1 MSTDAIFTTI
11 YTYEAT
17 IKILSRGFCLEKHT
31 FLRDPWNWLDISVIA
46 LSYVTI
52 VVNLGPMAAIKT
64 FRVFRALKTVAVVPG
79 LKTIVSAIVY
89 SVKNLQDV
97 IILTVFMLA
106 IFALMGLQLYM
117 GVLGQKCVRQYPT
130 DPDEL
135 KIWGNIS
142 DQNYDFFMHNET
154 NWWVDVDG
162 NYGLCGNSSGAGK
175 CPDGFECMKGY
186 GPNPNY
192 GYTSFDNF
200 YSAYLTAFRIM
211 TQDYWENLYQI
222 TLQTAGPFHI
232 LFFLVNI
239 LFGSFYLVNLILA
252 IVAMSYDTLQRE
264 AEEERARELEEL
276 EAIKEAEEAAL
287 AEAEAAAAEAAEVLS
302 GGFFGNDFDL
312 GSQDSREEKLNGRKE
327 SLSNPVIVNL
337 SKTLEKGEGA
347 DGTSSNMS
355 TPPMIRRP
363 PSQILPVNGEKPL
376 SLLNYYEAEKHLP
389 FADDSGQ
396 ATPKSDWNGGLII
409 DSPIRNELA
418 RKLSLR
424 SNNNSITPYDINSAK
439 QNGQVVS
446 TISSQSQMKMQPSP
460 FEQWRNEN
468 KQGMM
473 NRNDVIVLNSII
485 DEVVARPA
493 SLYSYEN
500 NPYQVTNV
508 KLTKLTF
515 LKIKP
520 QYEDDEGPKVK
531 DIVADCLKRGCDLL
545 CIWDCTRIWI
555 HCAEILSYLVFD
567 PFTDLFITVCTIV
580 NIAFMALDSYD
591 MEYDG
596 M

>member
-1 MSTDAIFTTI
+1 MSTDAVFTTI
-11 YTYEAT
+11 YTYEAA
-17 IKILSRGFCLEKHT
+17 IKILSRGFCLQKHT

-52 VVNLGPMAAIKT
+52 VVELGPLRAIKT

-89 SVKNLQDV
+89 SVKNLKDV

-117 GVLGQKCVRQYPT
+117 GVLGQKCVREYPT

-142 DQNYDFFMHNET
+142 HQNYDFFMHNES
-154 NWWVDVDG
+154 NWWVDADG
-162 NYGLCGNSSGAGK
+162 NYGLCGNSTGAGK

-192 GYTSFDNF
+192 GYTSFDHF
-200 YSAYLTAFRIM
+200 FAAYLTAFRIM

-222 TLQTAGPFHI
+222 TLQTAGPMNI

-287 AEAEAAAAEAAEVLS
+287 AEAEAAAAEAAEALS
-302 GGFFGNDFDL
+302 GGFLGNDFDL
-312 GSQDSREEKLNGRKE
+312 GIDDNPVENKLKGRKD

-337 SKTLEKGEGA
+337 SKNLERGE
-347 DGTSSNMS
+347 DGMSSSMS

-389 FADDSGQ
+389 YADDSGQ

-418 RKLSLR
+418 RKLSLK
-424 SNNNSITPYDINSAK
+424 SNNNSITPYDLSALK

-460 FEQWRNEN
+460 FEQWRSEN
-468 KQGMM
+468 GQGM

-493 SLYSYEN
+493 SLYSHEN
-500 NPYQVTNV
+500 NPYQVTNCLC
-508 KLTKLTF
+508 KSNFSQKM
-515 LKIKP
+515 IP

-531 DIVADCLKRGCDLL
+531 DIVMDCLKRGCDLL

-555 HCAEILSYLVFD
+555 QCAEILSYLVFD
-567 PFTDLFITVCTIV
+567 PFTELFITVCTIV

>member
-1 MSTDAIFTTI
+1 MISYLAKLARMQSMLQLF
-11 YTYEAT
+11 
-17 IKILSRGFCLEKHT
+17 GFGT
-31 FLRDPWNWLDISVIA
+31 F
-46 LSYVTI
+46 
-52 VVNLGPMAAIKT
+52 MAAIKT

-142 DQNYDFFMHNET
+142 DETYDYFMHNES

-175 CPDGFECMKGY
+175 CPDGFSCMKGY

-192 GYTSFDNF
+192 GYTSFDHF
-200 YSAYLTAFRIM
+200 FAAYLTAFRIM
-211 TQDYWENLYQI
+211 TQDFWENLYQI
-222 TLQTAGPFHI
+222 TLQTAGPMNI

-264 AEEERARELEEL
+264 AEEERQRELEEL

-287 AEAEAAAAEAAEVLS
+287 AEAEAAAAEAAEAL
-302 GGFFGNDFDL
+302 GGGIFGDNFDL
-312 GSQDSREEKLNGRKE
+312 GSRDSRDEKLNEKRE

-337 SKTLEKGEGA
+337 SKTVKNGE
-347 DGTSSNMS
+347 DGMRSNMS

-363 PSQILPVNGEKPL
+363 PSQILNGEKPS
-376 SLLNYYEAEKHLP
+376 SLLNYFEAEKHLP
-389 FADDSGQ
+389 YADDSGRN
-396 ATPKSDWNGGLII
+396 TPKSDLNGGLII
-409 DSPIRNELA
+409 DSPLRNELA
-418 RKLSLR
+418 RKLSLK
-424 SNNNSITPYDINSAK
+424 SNNNSITPYDLNTTAALK

-446 TISSQSQMKMQPSP
+446 TISNQNQMTMQPSP

-468 KQGMM
+468 RHQGM

-500 NPYQVTNV
+500 DPYQV
-508 KLTKLTF
+508 
-515 LKIKP
+515 KIAQHILYFSQCNP
-520 QYEDDEGPKVK
+520 
-531 DIVADCLKRGCDLL
+531 IV
-545 CIWDCTRIWI
+545 
-555 HCAEILSYLVFD
+555 
-567 PFTDLFITVCTIV
+567 
-580 NIAFMALDSYD
+580 
-591 MEYDG
+591 
-596 M
+596 

>member
-1 MSTDAIFTTI
+1 MSTDAVFTTI

-52 VVNLGPMAAIKT
+52 VVELGPLRAIKT

-89 SVKNLQDV
+89 SVKRLQDV
-97 IILTVFMLA
+97 IILTSFMLA

-135 KIWGNIS
+135 KVWGNIS
-142 DQNYDFFMHNET
+142 DQNYDFFMHNES
-154 NWWVDVDG
+154 NWWVDADG
-162 NYGLCGNSSGAGK
+162 NYGLCGNSTGAGK
-175 CPDGFECMKGY
+175 CPDGFSCMKGY

-192 GYTSFDNF
+192 GYTSFDHF
-200 YSAYLTAFRIM
+200 LAAYLTAFRIM

-222 TLQTAGPFHI
+222 TLQTAGPGHI

-264 AEEERARELEEL
+264 AEEERTRELEEL

-287 AEAEAAAAEAAEVLS
+287 AEAEAAAAEAAEALS
-302 GGFFGNDFDL
+302 GKLFGDDFDL
-312 GSQDSREEKLNGRKE
+312 GSQDSRGDNLMENKLKRKRE

-337 SKTLEKGEGA
+337 SKTLEKEETVGMN
-347 DGTSSNMS
+347 SNMS

-363 PSQILPVNGEKPL
+363 PSQNMLPVTGEK
-376 SLLNYYEAEKHLP
+376 SLLNYFEAEKHLP
-389 FADDSGQ
+389 YADDSGQ
-396 ATPKSDWNGGLII
+396 ATPKSDWNNGGLII

-418 RKLSLR
+418 RKLSLK
-424 SNNNSITPYDINSAK
+424 SNNNSITPYDLNPLK

-446 TISSQSQMKMQPSP
+446 TI
-460 FEQWRNEN
+460 
-468 KQGMM
+468 
-473 NRNDVIVLNSII
+473 
-485 DEVVARPA
+485 
-493 SLYSYEN
+493 
-500 NPYQVTNV
+500 
-508 KLTKLTF
+508 
-515 LKIKP
+515 
-520 QYEDDEGPKVK
+520 
-531 DIVADCLKRGCDLL
+531 
-545 CIWDCTRIWI
+545 
-555 HCAEILSYLVFD
+555 
-567 PFTDLFITVCTIV
+567 
-580 NIAFMALDSYD
+580 
-591 MEYDG
+591 
-596 M
+596 

>member
-1 MSTDAIFTTI
+1 M
-11 YTYEAT
+11 
-17 IKILSRGFCLEKHT
+17 
-31 FLRDPWNWLDISVIA
+31 
-46 LSYVTI
+46 SYVTI
-52 VVNLGPMAAIKT
+52 AIDLGQLSALKT
-64 FRVFRALKTVAVVPG
+64 FRVFRALKSVAVVPG
-79 LKTIVSAIVY
+79 LKTIVGAIVY

-135 KIWGNIS
+135 KLWGNIS
-142 DQNYDFFMHNET
+142 DQNYDFFMHNSS
-154 NWWVDVDG
+154 NWWMDADG

-175 CPDGFECMKGY
+175 CPDGFSCMKGY

-192 GYTSFDNF
+192 GYTSFDHF
-200 YSAYLTAFRIM
+200 LAAYLTAFRIM

-222 TLQTAGPFHI
+222 TLQTAGPGHI

-287 AEAEAAAAEAAEVLS
+287 AEAEAAAAEAAEALS

-312 GSQDSREEKLNGRKE
+312 GSQDSREDNMVQNKLKGRRE

-337 SKTLEKGEGA
+337 SKTLEKGE
-347 DGTSSNMS
+347 DGMRSNMS

-389 FADDSGQ
+389 YADDSGQ

-409 DSPIRNELA
+409 DSPIRNELS

-424 SNNNSITPYDINSAK
+424 SNNNSITPYDLNSAAGLK

-468 KQGMM
+468 SQGM

-500 NPYQVTNV
+500 DAYQVHTTNV
-508 KLTKLTF
+508 DCKTHLSQNITLSTKMTRGQKSKTL
-515 LKIKP
+515 LW
-520 QYEDDEGPKVK
+520 
-531 DIVADCLKRGCDLL
+531 IV
-545 CIWDCTRIWI
+545 
-555 HCAEILSYLVFD
+555 
-567 PFTDLFITVCTIV
+567 
-580 NIAFMALDSYD
+580 
-591 MEYDG
+591 
-596 M
+596 